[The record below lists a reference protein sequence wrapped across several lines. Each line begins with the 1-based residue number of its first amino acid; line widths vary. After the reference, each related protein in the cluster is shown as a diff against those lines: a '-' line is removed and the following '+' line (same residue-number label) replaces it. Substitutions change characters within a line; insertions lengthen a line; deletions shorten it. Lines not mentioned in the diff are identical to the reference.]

1 MAMMFFL
8 LDRVKHSR
16 AHSKE
21 RVVHKRGQEHNQF
34 SGSQAASAAAL
45 SNDKKWLRTA
55 TPACSRQGSRRPEG
69 N

>member
-1 MAMMFFL
+1 MMFFL

-16 AHSKE
+16 ALSKE
-21 RVVHKRGQEHNQF
+21 RAVHKRGQGHNQF

-55 TPACSRQGSRRPEG
+55 TPVYLRQGFRRPEG